1 MRTRKKRLPG
11 QRITRCMDRK
21 LSVLEHDE
29 RAGSTG
35 ERQKV
40 RLKRSAGPNHESSCV
55 ACKES
60 ELSLVAQTVKKLP
73 AMQDTHVRSLGQKD
87 PLENGM
93 ATHSS
98 ILAWRILWTEQPSW
112 LQSTGLQR
120 FRHD

>member
-1 MRTRKKRLPG
+1 
-11 QRITRCMDRK
+11 MDRK

-112 LQSTGLQR
+112 LQSMGLQR